1 MVALNQALNRMI
13 LHVYVLSLF
22 ESLSET
28 SDGGIY
34 IVVCKYTWINI
45 LTIAAQYYA
54 NDRYND

>member
-1 MVALNQALNRMI
+1 MVALNQTLNRMI

-28 SDGGIY
+28 SDGDIY

-45 LTIAAQYYA
+45 LTIAQIYA
-54 NDRYND
+54 NDRDND